1 MALSCRLG
9 CKYIIILEVDAQ
21 KIVNIII
28 FVFIFIIEAAAV
40 LFETVT

>member
-1 MALSCRLG
+1 MILSCRLG
-9 CKYIIILEVDAQ
+9 RKYIIILEVDAQ

-28 FVFIFIIEAAAV
+28 FIIETTTV